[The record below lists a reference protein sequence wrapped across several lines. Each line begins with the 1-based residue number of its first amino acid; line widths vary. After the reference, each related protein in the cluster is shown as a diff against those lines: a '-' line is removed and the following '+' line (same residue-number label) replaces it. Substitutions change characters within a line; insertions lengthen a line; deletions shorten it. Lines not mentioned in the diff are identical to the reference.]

1 MALVTLRV
9 AAELTG
15 KDRSTLN
22 RAIENGKLSAT
33 KNDLG
38 RYLID
43 PAELERVYGTLRAP
57 AVHSNAPPE
66 DAQSESSAS
75 SREVE
80 LLRELLESERAA
92 HARERGAFDRD
103 RRTWEEQH
111 ARLLGLVE
119 KHTDQIKL
127 LTDQRERETERR
139 TWLARWL
146 GRRSPAP
153 SAQ

>member
-15 KDRSTLN
+15 RDRSTLN

-33 KNDLG
+33 KNELG

-43 PAELERVYGTLRAP
+43 PAELERVYGSLRVP
-57 AVHSNAPPE
+57 AMHSNAPPE
-66 DAQSESSAS
+66 DAQTESSAS
-75 SREVE
+75 SRELE
-80 LLRELLESERAA
+80 LMRELLESERSA
-92 HARERGAFDRD
+92 HERERTSFERD

-111 ARLLGLVE
+111 ARLLGLIE
-119 KHTDQIKL
+119 KHTDQVKL
-127 LTDQRERETERR
+127 LTDQRERERGS
-139 TWLARWL
+139 WFSRWI

-153 SAQ
+153 SAS

>member
-43 PAELERVYGTLRAP
+43 PAELERVYGSLRTP
-57 AVHSNAPPE
+57 AVHSNASPD
-66 DAQSESSAS
+66 DAQPESSAS
-75 SREVE
+75 PRELE
-80 LLRELLESERAA
+80 LIRELLESERAA
-92 HARERGAFDRD
+92 HARERAAFDRD
-103 RRTWEEQH
+103 RLTWEEQH

-127 LTDQRERETERR
+127 LTDQRERADAQRS
-139 TWLARWL
+139 WLARLL

-153 SAQ
+153 PAV